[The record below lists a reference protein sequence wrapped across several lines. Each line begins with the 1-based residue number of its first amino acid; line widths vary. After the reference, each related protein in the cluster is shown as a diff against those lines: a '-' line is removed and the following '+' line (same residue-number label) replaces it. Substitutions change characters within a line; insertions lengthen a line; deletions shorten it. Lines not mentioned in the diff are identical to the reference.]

1 LHLEAKLVCG
11 YPALEISCP
20 TTIYGAQLKPDTHTN
35 NPPSLRKVLGLLGP
49 IYFKH
54 RIRLLFGLM
63 ALLGVNCLQLTI
75 PRILK
80 NGIDSLS
87 DGTAVQSD
95 LLRLA
100 LLICIIGIAA
110 SLLRFCWRYLIIGFS
125 RHLERDL
132 RKKIFGHVM
141 SMDGSFFSKYSTG
154 AIMAHGSND
163 LAAVQM
169 ACGMGL
175 VAAIDALVMSV
186 AAIAFMLNIDVGL
199 TLIALLPMPIL
210 ALATRYLSGSLHHR
224 FDRVQE
230 QFSGMTEFAR
240 SSISSIR
247 LLKAYTL
254 EKRQIKRFARIGK
267 EYVDSNIR
275 VAIIQGLLF
284 PISTLV
290 GSGGMLLVLYFGGRL
305 VILKSISMGDFV
317 AFVTYLY
324 MLIWPMMA
332 VGWVANLS
340 QRGVTSLRRIHRLLS
355 EKSQLLPGNTDSQA
369 TSSLFELRNLNFT
382 YPQSKRRILDA
393 ITLIVTPGILG
404 ITGPAGCGKT
414 TLCQVLARIYPV
426 ANGTLFLGK
435 TDVNDISVESVQTL
449 ISYVSQ
455 EALLFSSSL
464 RENIAFGNPD
474 ASMDLI
480 IKAAKAAAI
489 HDEISAFPEGYESM
503 IGEKGVSL
511 SGGQRGRVALA
522 RAILCDRPIIII
534 DDGLAAVDTG
544 TEQEIIENIRP
555 WLKGKS
561 VIWVSQRIKQLAGTD
576 RVIVLENGKVSGIG
590 PYDELVQDNAF
601 LGEISRR
608 QHLQGEKKNA

>member
-1 LHLEAKLVCG
+1 
-11 YPALEISCP
+11 
-20 TTIYGAQLKPDTHTN
+20 LKN
-35 NPPSLRKVLGLLGP
+35 VVGLLGP

-54 RIRLLFGLM
+54 RIRLLFGLLS
-63 ALLGVNCLQLTI
+63 LLGVNCLQLTI

-87 DGTAVQSD
+87 DGTAVQSH

-100 LLICIIGIAA
+100 LLICIIGIIAT
-110 SLLRFCWRYLIIGFS
+110 LLRFLWRYLIIGFS

-132 RKKIFGHVM
+132 RKKIFHHVM

-175 VAAIDALVMSV
+175 VAAVDALVMSV
-186 AAIAFMLNIDVGL
+186 AAIAFMFNIDIGL
-199 TLIALLPMPIL
+199 TLIALLPMPVL
-210 ALATRYLSGSLHHR
+210 ALATRFLSSRLHHR

-254 EKRQIKRFARIGK
+254 EKSQSKRFGRLGQK
-267 EYVDSNIR
+267 YVKSSIR
-275 VAIIQGLLF
+275 VAIIQGFLF
-284 PISTLV
+284 PIATLV
-290 GSGGMLLVLYFGGRL
+290 GSSGMLLVLYFGGKL
-305 VILKSISMGDFV
+305 VILESITMGDFV

-340 QRGVTSLRRIHRLLS
+340 QRGLTSLRRIHLLLF
-355 EKSQLLPGNTDSQA
+355 EKSQLQPGIAQSQPI
-369 TSSLFELRNLNFT
+369 SPLFELHNLSFT
-382 YPQSKRRILDA
+382 YPQSERKILDK
-393 ITLIVTPGILG
+393 ITLNLPPGILG
-404 ITGPAGCGKT
+404 LTGPTGCGKT
-414 TLCQVLARIYPV
+414 TLCQVLARSYPV
-426 ANGTLFLGK
+426 ADQTIFLGQ
-435 TDVNDISVESVQTL
+435 TDVNNISPESVKSL

-455 EALLFSSSL
+455 ESLLFSSSL
-464 RENIAFGNPD
+464 RENISFGKPD
-474 ASMDLI
+474 ASLELI
-480 IKAAKAAAI
+480 IKVAKAAAI
-489 HDEISAFPEGYESM
+489 HDEIISLPEGYESM
-503 IGEKGVSL
+503 IGEKGVTL

-544 TEQEIIENIRP
+544 TEQEIIENITP

-561 VIWVSQRIKQLAGTD
+561 VLWVSQRIKQLARAD
-576 RVIVLENGKVSGIG
+576 RVLVLENGKISDIG
-590 PYDELVQDNAF
+590 PYDELVQHNSF
-601 LGEISRR
+601 LKEISQR
-608 QHLQGEKKNA
+608 QQLQRKKVHA